1 MNSHQR
7 RKIKRHSSGPTAT
20 TTAIPQVHIPAIEGV
35 LPKPPEK
42 PPEKPPLRRTV
53 SAGKAFLSTLLA
65 VATLIGG
72 WAVIKPSV
80 HVAPYLRLDPKS
92 SFSESFEITNNGY
105 FAIYGVQKSCRGITV
120 NGKTPSGLTI
130 ETGDNLV
137 FDDDLTDIIQSGGS
151 TTTACHM
158 NRLLPIFPKVEYSK
172 AEIEIIVNF
181 RPSWYLWRKEQ
192 RTRFLGRL
200 DSVGQIQWTYE

>member
-92 SFSESFEITNNGY
+92 SFSESFEITNLV
-105 FAIYGVQKSCRGITV
+105 AEL
-120 NGKTPSGLTI
+120 PLT
-130 ETGDNLV
+130 EKL
-137 FDDDLTDIIQSGGS
+137 LQGS
-151 TTTACHM
+151 QLRRVTISFSMTT
-158 NRLLPIFPKVEYSK
+158 
-172 AEIEIIVNF
+172 
-181 RPSWYLWRKEQ
+181 
-192 RTRFLGRL
+192 
-200 DSVGQIQWTYE
+200 